1 MHKQKGINRYNLQ
14 GIFMSEEIFIKPSTQ
29 CKIGTIN
36 AWSIKNKDT
45 FLAQEIKTNNLDS

>member
-14 GIFMSEEIFIKPSTQ
+14 NNFISEDIFVKPSTQ

-36 AWSIKNKDT
+36 AWSIENKDI
-45 FLAQEIKTNNLDS
+45 FLAHEIKT